1 MNTKHFLRS
10 ISPLVAGCSFGS
22 PKLLVIRRVLIV
34 TLFALIGCSSVGTP
48 SSTASAAKA
57 KFDEKHPNM
66 FVFVEKPEGMH
77 KYGYRNFCK
86 SPDVFGCPEN
96 LEYKKHL
103 GKRGYFVSMEPL
115 HSQSGSEEVREVI
128 LETGARLYFSVEPYE
143 GNILGIANGDIVWVE
158 QLAAA
163 AEKENQPI
171 VPESPVAIIRSEIS
185 YGRSLFYVNDGESF
199 SEDELAVVQRLLK
212 TFNTRE
218 HDVEIVT
225 ILQDAICKWDRIEQM
240 YLISIAPYFVNN
252 ELGPISISIVQSKG
266 VTSLVERVQYTG
278 DDWLFVGRYIIV
290 AGEERYES
298 PSIEFKRDNTDE
310 KVWEW
315 STQITDDERRGLL
328 SAVAANSDAVVRFY
342 GSDYHSDETVDDKQR
357 EALRRM
363 LRLYDLL
370 STL

>member
-115 HSQSGSEEVREVI
+115 PQSGSEEVREVI